1 MAKTKEV
8 QVKLIKVKELSFSC
22 TDIVNDLDY
31 NFIEKDLHIEIGFNF
46 QIKKEVNEFII
57 GALIRYLL
65 KKDEILKYENQTFF
79 SVLNIDQVVASTNGK
94 INIKDEFLLSLLSV
108 VIGTTRG
115 MMIKNTMGKKINE
128 FPLPILN
135 PKELLNKI
143 KEKII
148 IPTHNKRV

>member
-8 QVKLIKVKELSFSC
+8 QVKLLKVKELSFSC

-31 NFIEKDLHIEIGFNF
+31 NIIEKDLRIEIGFNF
-46 QIKKEVNEFII
+46 QIKKDVNEFII
-57 GALIRYLL
+57 VTLILYLF
-65 KKDEILKYENQTFF
+65 KKDEILKYENQTTF
-79 SVLNIDQVVASTNGK
+79 SVLNIDQVVTTDNDK
-94 INIKDEFLLSLLSV
+94 INIKDEFLISLLSV

-135 PKELLNKI
+135 PKELLNNI
-143 KEKII
+143 KEK
-148 IPTHNKRV
+148 K

>member
-8 QVKLIKVKELSFSC
+8 QVKLLKVKELSFSC

-31 NFIEKDLHIEIGFNF
+31 NIIEKDLRIEIGFNF

-57 GALIRYLL
+57 GTLILYLF
-65 KKDEILKYENQTFF
+65 KKDEILKYENQTTF
-79 SVLNIDQVVASTNGK
+79 SVLNIDQVVTTENDK
-94 INIKDEFLLSLLSV
+94 INIKDEFLISLLSV

-135 PKELLNKI
+135 PKELLDNI
-143 KEKII
+143 KEK
-148 IPTHNKRV
+148 K

>member
-8 QVKLIKVKELSFSC
+8 QVKLLKVKELSFSC

-31 NFIEKDLHIEIGFNF
+31 NIIEKDLRIEIGFNF
-46 QIKKEVNEFII
+46 QIKKDVNEFII
-57 GALIRYLL
+57 VTLILYLF
-65 KKDEILKYENQTFF
+65 KKDEILKYENQTTF
-79 SVLNIDQVVASTNGK
+79 SVLNIDQVVTTDNDK
-94 INIKDEFLLSLLSV
+94 INIKDEFLISLLSV

-135 PKELLNKI
+135 PKELLNNI
-143 KEKII
+143 IEK
-148 IPTHNKRV
+148 K

>member
-1 MAKTKEV
+1 MTKTKEV
-8 QVKLIKVKELSFSC
+8 QVKLLKVKELSFSC
-22 TDIVNDLDY
+22 TDIVNDLD
-31 NFIEKDLHIEIGFNF
+31 NNIIEKDLHIEIGFNF
-46 QIKKEVNEFII
+46 QIKKDVNEFII
-57 GALIRYLL
+57 GTLILYLY

-79 SVLNIDQVVASTNGK
+79 SVINIDQVVTSDNDK

-135 PKELLNKI
+135 PKELLDSI
-143 KEKII
+143 REK
-148 IPTHNKRV
+148 K